1 MKRIIFILVM
11 AMTLAGQAFAFNP
24 DPTRYEYIGQKKLDG
39 AYYFYEIASARADG
53 QKGVLMLLQADPKN
67 RTLRY
72 YRNTVID
79 PDAMTIRATYCEL
92 RDYYG
97 NVLETF
103 NLPPEGVKYQAGD
116 LTDKIYQ
123 DLLNK
128 GIVRKPVVSGSGQG
142 TGSGSRQGT
151 VSGSGQGTGQIPPP
165 EPDWT
170 AGLPGGEEQV
180 QDWTAGLP

>member
-1 MKRIIFILVM
+1 MKKIIFILVM

-24 DPTRYEYIGQKKLDG
+24 DPTRYEYIGQKKLDD

-103 NLPPEGVKYQAGD
+103 NLPPEGVKYQKGD

-142 TGSGSRQGT
+142 TG
-151 VSGSGQGTGQIPPP
+151 SGSGQGTGQIPPP

>member
-1 MKRIIFILVM
+1 MKRIIFIFVM

-24 DPTRYEYIGQKKLDG
+24 DPTRYEYIGQKKLDE

-103 NLPPEGVKYQAGD
+103 NLPPEGVKYQKGD

-128 GIVRKPVVSGSGQG
+128 GIVRKPVVNVQPVIGGGGRKPVIGGGGHKPKHVEQ
-142 TGSGSRQGT
+142 
-151 VSGSGQGTGQIPPP
+151 
-165 EPDWT
+165 DWT
-170 AGLPGGEEQV
+170 IGLPGGEEQV
-180 QDWTAGLP
+180 QDWTANLP

>member
-1 MKRIIFILVM
+1 MKRIIFIFVM

-24 DPTRYEYIGQKKLDG
+24 DPTRYEYIGQKKLDE

-103 NLPPEGVKYQAGD
+103 NLPPEGVKYQKGD

-128 GIVRKPVVSGSGQG
+128 GIVRKPVVY
-142 TGSGSRQGT
+142 
-151 VSGSGQGTGQIPPP
+151 VPPVKRGGYDPVIVKP
-165 EPDWT
+165 EPVVPKVDWT
-170 AGLPGGEEQV
+170 IGLPGGEEQV